1 MRILQVIAY
10 MDRGGAERMALELA
24 DGMVCAQHEAAIA
37 ASRGAWQDRV
47 AQVGARYF
55 PLPDHAASRMAFLVE
70 TRSLRRVIA
79 AYRPDVL
86 HAHNVA
92 VTMSTAVAARTLRFR
107 PPIVTTFHGV
117 PPGRYRLA
125 ARLLTIARARVVAC
139 SPTVGD
145 QLATSGLPRGRLEII
160 PNRADLAPVSP
171 EKIVEL
177 SRSLRAPGRRLV
189 VGVGRAVEQ
198 KAWHVLLD
206 AAEQVPDTDFVVVG
220 DGPLLSALSREA
232 AVRRLPVRFLG
243 GRDDVPAIL
252 SIADCFVSTSIW
264 EGLPVSLLEAIHAG
278 LPGVATAVDGV
289 RDIVGSSFA
298 LVPSG
303 DPARVAAA
311 LRAVLDNLQHYHEV
325 ARIAAASVSQEG
337 PEQMV
342 AAYARLYADVLAATG
357 GDLRR

>member
-24 DGMVCAQHEAAIA
+24 EGLVSARHEAAIA
-37 ASRGAWQDRV
+37 AGRGAWQDRV

-55 PLPDHAASRMAFLVE
+55 PLPDHAASRTAFLVE

-86 HAHNVA
+86 HTHNVA
-92 VTMSTAVAARTLRFR
+92 VTMSTVLATRTLRLR
-107 PPIVTTFHGV
+107 PPIVATFHGV
-117 PPGRYRLA
+117 PPDRYRLA
-125 ARLLTIARARVVAC
+125 ARLLRIAGARVVAC

-160 PNRADLAPVSP
+160 SNRTDLPPVSP
-171 EKIVEL
+171 EKTAEL
-177 SRSLRAPGRRLV
+177 SRTLRTPGRRLV

-198 KAWHVLLD
+198 KAWQVLLD
-206 AAEQVPDTDFVVVG
+206 AAAQVPGTDFVVIG

-232 AVRRLPVRFLG
+232 AARKLPVRFLG

-252 SIADCFVSTSIW
+252 SVADCFVSTSVW

-278 LPGVATAVDGV
+278 LPGVATGVDGV
-289 RDIVGSSFA
+289 RDIVGPSFA
-298 LVPSG
+298 LVPRG

-311 LRAVLDNLQHYHEV
+311 LRAVLDDLPHYREL
-325 ARIAAASVSQEG
+325 ASIAAAAVSQEG
-337 PEQMV
+337 PERMI
-342 AAYARLYADVLAATG
+342 AAYARLYADVAATG
-357 GDLRR
+357 GELRS